1 MANASDYYIGA
12 NDEHGLNPPT
22 AGKRTPVMP
31 YINRSFYEN
40 EFNRKAKYYFIL
52 ACLRCGFRV
61 YDVKPEI
68 GDVSISTRVA
78 RVNARGLT
86 LLVTFAYNAFGDGI
100 GFNNVNGYLVFYGAD
115 GYRPTMSRLLSFD
128 LSAGLSETIT
138 TKNLGVGTLSGV
150 GVLRSV
156 RCTSAL
162 VEAGFMTNFE
172 EAKLM
177 VDPDFQRA
185 GGEGACIGV
194 CNYLG
199 VPYVS
204 DDVIYPTLRRGSR
217 GNYVIMLQ
225 YMLRNAGYDVDTDGI
240 FGSATETVVRSFQAE
255 NGLAA
260 DGIVGKKT
268 WAVLR
273 WKFNPLPVLRRGSR
287 GEAVKYL
294 QSKLLSKLYPV
305 GEIDGIF
312 GAATERAVREF
323 QEENGLAVD
332 GIVGKNTWAKLTP
345 IGGGRPLPQ

>member
-138 TKNLGVGTLSGV
+138 TKNLGVGTLSGGGSFKV
-150 GVLRSV
+150 GTLYFRFG
-156 RCTSAL
+156 R
-162 VEAGFMTNFE
+162 
-172 EAKLM
+172 
-177 VDPDFQRA
+177 
-185 GGEGACIGV
+185 GGL
-194 CNYLG
+194 Y
-199 VPYVS
+199 
-204 DDVIYPTLRRGSR
+204 DQFRGSKTYGRPRFPTR
-217 GNYVIMLQ
+217 GGRGGLYRGVQLSRRPVRQ
-225 YMLRNAGYDVDTDGI
+225 RRRDLSHAQARQPRQLRNYAAI
-240 FGSATETVVRSFQAE
+240 HAQKR
-255 NGLAA
+255 GL
-260 DGIVGKKT
+260 
-268 WAVLR
+268 
-273 WKFNPLPVLRRGSR
+273 
-287 GEAVKYL
+287 
-294 QSKLLSKLYPV
+294 
-305 GEIDGIF
+305 
-312 GAATERAVREF
+312 
-323 QEENGLAVD
+323 
-332 GIVGKNTWAKLTP
+332 
-345 IGGGRPLPQ
+345 